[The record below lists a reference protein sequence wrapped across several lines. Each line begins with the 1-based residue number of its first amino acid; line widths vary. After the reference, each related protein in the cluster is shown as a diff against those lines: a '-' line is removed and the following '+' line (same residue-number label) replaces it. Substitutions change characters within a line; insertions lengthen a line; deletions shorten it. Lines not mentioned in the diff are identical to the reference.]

1 MKKIELFG
9 TGCPNCQ
16 KAEEN
21 INSVIEELD
30 LDAKLIKV
38 QDMDKITERGVALT
52 PAVAVDG
59 DIKVSGKVPSED
71 EIKSWFE

>member
-9 TGCPNCQ
+9 TGCPNCK
-16 KAEEN
+16 KAEKN

-30 LDAKLIKV
+30 LDAKLVKV
-38 QDMDKITERGVALT
+38 QDMNEITERGVALT
-52 PAVAVDG
+52 PAVAVDEKM
-59 DIKVSGKVPSED
+59 KVSGKVPSEE

>member
-16 KAEEN
+16 KTEEN
-21 INSVIEELD
+21 NNSVIEELD
-30 LDAKLIKV
+30 LDAKLVKV

-52 PAVAVDG
+52 PAVAVDEKM
-59 DIKVSGKVPSED
+59 KVSGKVPSKK